1 MNLSYVSKNRLA
13 ARSMTAAALAACLLA
28 PLAVQ
33 AAPTVDINT
42 ASVSELT
49 ELPGVGPAKAAAIVE
64 ERSVA
69 PFKSIEDLTRVR
81 GIGDS
86 TIAELREQIRVSK
99 RKAE

>member
-1 MNLSYVSKNRLA
+1 MNLSHVSKNRSA
-13 ARSMTAAALAACLLA
+13 AGLVAAAAFVVCLLA

-33 AAPTVDINT
+33 AAPTLDINS

-49 ELPGVGPAKAAAIVE
+49 ELPGIGPAKAAAIVE